1 MLEFVMLEMYLR
13 FAPIATPILIFVVGF
28 LVFTIIHHKKEYEK
42 DLERQREHARNR
54 HNHKERV
61 RSRRGH
67 NKHTEET
74 VCEEE
79 GMTITTRTTYTG
91 NMTPEVRKAFDEVQ
105 QEMRNTHR
113 EMFKGVGK
121 IFDALDQVGK
131 GK

>member
-1 MLEFVMLEMYLR
+1 MLETYLR
-13 FAPIATPILIFVVGF
+13 VAPIATPILAFVVVF

-42 DLERQREHARNR
+42 DLERRREHDRNR

-61 RSRRGH
+61 RSRACH
-67 NKHTEET
+67 NKHAEEN
-74 VCEEE
+74 VREEE

-105 QEMRNTHR
+105 QEMQNTHR
-113 EMFKGVGK
+113 AMFKGVDK
-121 IFDALDQVGK
+121 IFDALGQVGK